1 MNKILKLVAISLLA
15 SSAANA
21 ETKTSLSYISSSS
34 DITYSTAKVA
44 IDMDGYSIGTTVD
57 INEQLFLTGLYQKL
71 SGTLTASIS
80 GTTLATGNLDQ
91 DTLTF
96 GLGIN
101 LINELD
107 REAGTGSNLK
117 TVLAYIKSDLGT
129 LSENSTL
136 LGLGYDFALA
146 KNVSVNA
153 TFSGVVDDFNPA
165 YGLGISYSL
174 GGGQLFAGYAFS
186 DDNIAGIKLEQSAFN
201 VGYSLDF

>member
-1 MNKILKLVAISLLA
+1 MVPNIVAFGIVFSGFSIFPAGIVAHSIPKKANKVKVATDEKALK
-15 SSAANA
+15 
-21 ETKTSLSYISSSS
+21 SLSEVRLK
-34 DITYSTAKVA
+34 A
-44 IDMDGYSIGTTVD
+44 G
-57 INEQLFLTGLYQKL
+57 KL
-71 SGTLTASIS
+71 SIS
-80 GTTLATGNLDQ
+80 KKKTPTRMTN
-91 DTLTF
+91 T
-96 GLGIN
+96 
-101 LINELD
+101 
-107 REAGTGSNLK
+107 RGSNLK
-117 TVLAYIKSDLGT
+117 TVLAYSKSDLGT